1 MNPLFRII
9 ASAAILGM
17 VVLSGCNSNSSPAV
31 SSASAHRVS
40 GTAAVGAP
48 VAGFVYVKDSLGT
61 EVNAAIDTAGKF
73 SIDVD
78 GMQAPFMIK
87 VVPNDTHPTMYS
99 FAWVEGNSNATPL
112 TNLALFLATDK
123 ADLDSIYDSWDGT
136 TIDQAKLISAQATI
150 NANLASKIEAAG
162 LDPNSYNF
170 VTEPFDADSSGID
183 AVLDEINVVVD
194 LQMGDFTFQ
203 VVDDAA
209 FVFNENINAAGV
221 YIGSEIE
228 WPNGG
233 EAAYPVTAS
242 MVIQGSAAHYT
253 VIDNN
258 PFIFGTPYV
267 NVDHEE
273 VALIITM
280 DESGI
285 LTLMDGSDS
294 LVLTDPVIYKEQ
306 PNQII
311 WKDSNSG
318 SWVAG
323 IVTPTSSGA
332 IIITFEVTT
341 PFHSDESGYTA
352 QGLIE
357 FDVFPST

>member
-1 MNPLFRII
+1 
-9 ASAAILGM
+9 M

-31 SSASAHRVS
+31 STASAHKVS
-40 GTAAVGAP
+40 GTAAVGAS

-61 EVNAAIDTAGKF
+61 EVNTAIDAAGKF

-123 ADLDSIYDSWDGT
+123 ADLDSIYDTWDGT
-136 TIDQAKLISAQATI
+136 TIEQAKLISAQATI
-150 NANLASKIEAAG
+150 NANLASKIESAG

-183 AVLDEINVVVD
+183 GVLDAINVVVD
-194 LQMGDFTFQ
+194 LQMGVFTFQ

-209 FVFNENINAAGV
+209 FVFDENINATGV

-233 EAAYPVTAS
+233 EAAYPVVAS
-242 MVIQGSAAHYT
+242 MMIEGVNATYT
-253 VIDNN
+253 VFDNN
-258 PFIFGTPYV
+258 SFIFGTPYF
-267 NVDHEE
+267 NGDHEE

-280 DESGI
+280 DESGV
-285 LTLMDGSDS
+285 LTLMDGNDT

-318 SWVAG
+318 YWVAG

-332 IIITFEVTT
+332 IILTFEVTT
-341 PFHSDESGYTA
+341 AFHHDEAGYTT

-357 FDVFPST
+357 FDVSPLP